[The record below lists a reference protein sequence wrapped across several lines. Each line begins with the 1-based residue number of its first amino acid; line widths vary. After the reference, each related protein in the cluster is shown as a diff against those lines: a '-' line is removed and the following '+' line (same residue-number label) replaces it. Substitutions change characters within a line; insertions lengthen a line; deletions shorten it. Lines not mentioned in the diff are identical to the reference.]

1 MRTGLIDPNRRPL
14 GANFQVGPLGFGC
27 WRFVA
32 RPDHELQA
40 ILETAL
46 DLGMNLV
53 DTADVYG
60 LDWGGQTFG
69 EAEENL
75 GRVLAAAP
83 QLRDRMVLATKGGIV
98 PGVPYDTGRQA
109 ITAAC
114 EASLRRLRTDVI
126 DLYQIHR
133 PDMLT
138 HPAELAEAL
147 SDLREAGKIREAGV
161 SNFTPSQH
169 AVLASFL
176 PFPLAGSQP
185 EYSAAHLDPLRDGTF
200 DLCMRDGV
208 LPLAWSPLG
217 GGRLAGGR
225 VSGGSLPVRAELLE
239 TLDRLA
245 GREGVDRAT
254 LAVAFV
260 LAHPARPVALLGTQR
275 PERLQSLARA
285 TGVHLDRSDV
295 YDLIEASEGTPLP

>member
-1 MRTGLIDPNRRPL
+1 M
-14 GANFQVGPLGFGC
+14 GPLGVGC

-32 RPDHELQA
+32 RPDRELA
-40 ILETAL
+40 AVLDTGL

-53 DTADVYG
+53 DTADIYG
-60 LDWGGQTFG
+60 LGWGGRAFG

-75 GRVLAAAP
+75 GRILAAAP
-83 QLRDRMVLATKGGIV
+83 HRRDRMVLATKGGIV
-98 PGVPYDTGRQA
+98 PGVPYNSGRDA

-114 EASLRRLRTDVI
+114 EASLRRLRTGVI

-147 SDLREAGKIREAGV
+147 SGLRTAGKIREAGV

-169 AVLASFL
+169 EALAAHL
-176 PFPLAGSQP
+176 PFALATTQP
-185 EYSAAHLDPLRDGTF
+185 EYSAARLAPLRDGTL
-200 DLCMRDGV
+200 DLCMRHGV

-217 GGRLAGGR
+217 GGRLADG
-225 VSGGSLPVRAELLE
+225 SGTRPELLA

-245 GREGVDRAT
+245 ERESADRAT
-254 LAVAFV
+254 IAIAFV
-260 LAHPARPVALLGTQR
+260 LAHPAKPVALLGTQR
-275 PERLQSLARA
+275 PARLSQLAAA
-285 TGVHLDRSDV
+285 TTVHLDRSDV
-295 YDLIEASEGTPLP
+295 YAVIEASEGARLP

>member
-1 MRTGLIDPNRRPL
+1 M
-14 GANFQVGPLGFGC
+14 GPLAVGC

-32 RPDHELQA
+32 RPDAELRA
-40 ILETAL
+40 VLEAGL

-53 DTADVYG
+53 DTADIYG
-60 LDWGGQTFG
+60 LGRGGKAFG

-75 GRVLAAAP
+75 GRILAGAP
-83 QLRDRMVLATKGGIV
+83 GLRDRMVLATKGGIV
-98 PGVPYDTGRQA
+98 PGVPYNSGRDA

-114 EASLRRLRTDVI
+114 EASLRRLCTDSI

-147 SDLREAGKIREAGV
+147 DGLRAAGKIGEVGV
-161 SNFTPSQH
+161 SNFTTAQH
-169 AVLASFL
+169 EALAAHL
-176 PFPLAGSQP
+176 PFPLASSQP
-185 EYSAAHLDPLRDGTF
+185 EYSAACLAPLRDGTF

-217 GGRLAGGR
+217 GGRLAD
-225 VSGGSLPVRAELLE
+225 GSDVRAELLAV
-239 TLDRLA
+239 LDRLA
-245 GREGVDRAT
+245 EREGVDRAT

-260 LAHPARPVALLGTQR
+260 LAHPARPVALLGTQQ
-275 PERLQSLARA
+275 PERLARLAGA
-285 TGVHLDRSDV
+285 AAVQLDRNDV
-295 YDLIEASEGTPLP
+295 YDIIEASEGRRLP

>member
-1 MRTGLIDPNRRPL
+1 M
-14 GANFQVGPLGFGC
+14 GPLGVGC

-32 RPDHELQA
+32 RPDDELREV
-40 ILETAL
+40 LETGL
-46 DLGMNLV
+46 ELGMNLV
-53 DTADVYG
+53 DTADIYG
-60 LDWGGQTFG
+60 LGWGGKAFG

-75 GRVLAAAP
+75 GRILAAAP
-83 QLRDRMVLATKGGIV
+83 HLRDQMVLATKGGIV
-98 PGVPYDTGRQA
+98 PGVPYNSGTKG

-138 HPAELAEAL
+138 HPAELADAL
-147 SDLREAGKIREAGV
+147 SALRDAGKIRETGV
-161 SNFTPSQH
+161 SNFAPTQH
-169 AVLASFL
+169 EALAAHL
-176 PFPLAGSQP
+176 PFPVASSQP
-185 EYSAAHLDPLRDGTF
+185 EYSAAHLAPLRDGTL

-217 GGRLAGGR
+217 GGRLAE
-225 VSGGSLPVRAELLE
+225 GSDVRPELLA

-245 GREGVDRAT
+245 EREGVDRAA

-260 LAHPARPVALLGTQR
+260 LAHPAKPVALLGTQR
-275 PERLQSLARA
+275 PERLSQLAAA
-285 TGVHLDRSDV
+285 TGVHLDRTDV
-295 YDLIEASEGTPLP
+295 YDIIEASEGARLP

>member
-1 MRTGLIDPNRRPL
+1 M
-14 GANFQVGPLGFGC
+14 GPLGVGC

-32 RPDHELQA
+32 RPDGELKA
-40 ILETAL
+40 VLEAGL

-60 LDWGGQTFG
+60 LGWGGQAFG

-75 GRVLAAAP
+75 GRILAGSP
-83 QLRDRMVLATKGGIV
+83 GLRDRMVLATKGGIV
-98 PGVPYDTGRQA
+98 PGVPYNSGRDA

-114 EASLRRLRTDVI
+114 EASLRRLQTDVI

-147 SDLREAGKIREAGV
+147 SGLRAAGKIREVGI
-161 SNFTPSQH
+161 SNFAPSQH
-169 AVLASFL
+169 EALAAHL
-176 PFPLAGSQP
+176 PFPLATTQP
-185 EYSAAHLDPLRDGTF
+185 EYSAAHLAPLRDGTL

-208 LPLAWSPLG
+208 VPLAWSPLG
-217 GGRLAGGR
+217 GGRLADG
-225 VSGGSLPVRAELLE
+225 SGTRPELLAA
-239 TLDRLA
+239 LDRLA
-245 GREGVDRAT
+245 TREGTERAVV
-254 LAVAFV
+254 AAAFV

-275 PERLQSLARA
+275 PERLARLALA
-285 TGVHLDRSDV
+285 TGIQLDRNDV
-295 YDLIEASEGTPLP
+295 YDIIEASEGHRLP